1 MSAKCWVVT
10 TFSRHLV
17 FDLLFYERKDFP
29 LMGDSDAYV
38 RRNEQDGF
46 LIAGVPNPLS
56 LNPSLFPLFP
66 IPYNCV
72 AERNITGTASFRNSL
87 LIILN
92 VAGDGCVYN

>member
-10 TFSRHLV
+10 RFSRHLV

-29 LMGDSDAYV
+29 PMGDSDAYV
-38 RRNEQDGF
+38 RRNEQYGL
-46 LIAGVPNPLS
+46 LIAGVLTLS
-56 LNPSLFPLFP
+56 PQSPPLFP
-66 IPYNCV
+66 CCQSPTTVLLNVIL
-72 AERNITGTASFRNSL
+72 TGTASFRNSL

>member
-10 TFSRHLV
+10 TFNRHLV
-17 FDLLFYERKDFP
+17 FDLLCYERKDFP
-29 LMGDSDAYV
+29 LIGDSDAYV

-56 LNPSLFPLFP
+56 P
-66 IPYNCV
+66 IPYHCV
-72 AERNITGTASFRNSL
+72 AESNASFPNSL